1 MSTRRSAWSQP
12 IKNCSELADRSRN
25 AARGPAASLRTDA
38 PTDSLPSACVT
49 EAVPND
55 GITIRVSVVVP
66 AYNNAGELSRCLAA
80 LRIAASADTELIVV
94 DDASNQD
101 VLSTA
106 ARWGARA
113 VRLARNAGPAAARN
127 QGVRYARGQILFF
140 VDADVVVPNN
150 AIERIRTILDC
161 HSEVA
166 AVFGSYDADPAAL
179 GLVSQYRNL
188 LHHFMHQTG
197 KAEASTFWAGC
208 GAVRRA
214 AFERVGG
221 FDEQRFPRPSI
232 EDIELGYRLR
242 QLGYRIFL
250 DKSLQSMHLKRW
262 TLRSVIHT
270 DIIHRAIP
278 WSRLI
283 IENSEGPDDLNVQ
296 TSQRVSVVLTGLAG
310 LLLLTS
316 LFRPWLLMLAV
327 ACLTIIILLNLK
339 LYAFFRRARGIFFA
353 LACLPLH
360 LLYFTCCGL
369 SYVYVR
375 VLWILQSAA
384 RR

>member
-1 MSTRRSAWSQP
+1 LEAAEINIPTHLHGSQ
-12 IKNCSELADRSRN
+12 CTAD
-25 AARGPAASLRTDA
+25 PAS
-38 PTDSLPSACVT
+38 DS
-49 EAVPND
+49 
-55 GITIRVSVVVP
+55 GITIQVSVVVP
-66 AYNNAGELSRCLAA
+66 AYNNAGALSQCLSA
-80 LRIAASADTELIVV
+80 LRAAASDDTEIIVV

-150 AIERIRTILDC
+150 AIERIRRILDC
-161 HSEVA
+161 HSEIA
-166 AVFGSYDADPAAL
+166 AVFGSYDADPAAP

-197 KAEASTFWAGC
+197 KPEASTFWAGT

-242 QLGYRIFL
+242 QAGYRIFL
-250 DKSLQSMHLKRW
+250 DKSLQSMHLKQW
-262 TLRSVIHT
+262 TLRSVIRT

-283 IENSEGPDDLNVQ
+283 IENGEELDDLNVQ
-296 TSQRVSVVLTGLAG
+296 TSQRMSVVLTGLGG
-310 LLLLTS
+310 LLLLAS
-316 LFRPWLLMLAV
+316 LSRPWLLMLAV
-327 ACLTIIILLNLK
+327 VCLTTIILLNLK
-339 LYAFFRRARGIFFA
+339 LYAFFRRTHGVFFA
-353 LACLPLH
+353 LACFPLH

-369 SYVYVR
+369 SYAYVR
-375 VLWILQSAA
+375 ALWNLQSVA
-384 RR
+384 RRRGGRG